1 MTGQPMTTCP
11 NCGAAVPSNAAF
23 CPTCGNPLA
32 SSAPPLQSG
41 PAPAL
46 SADERRMWSV
56 GAHASAGIGAVMG
69 GVGSF
74 VGPLVVWLL
83 RREGDP
89 YVAEHALEALN
100 FNITVD
106 LIVLVGLFLSLI
118 TFGLGL
124 LIVGPVLLVVGI
136 LWLVFT
142 IQGAMAASRG
152 ERYRYPMSIR
162 LVR

>member
-1 MTGQPMTTCP
+1 
-11 NCGAAVPSNAAF
+11 
-23 CPTCGNPLA
+23 
-32 SSAPPLQSG
+32 
-41 PAPAL
+41 
-46 SADERRMWSV
+46 
-56 GAHASAGIGAVMG
+56 MG

-74 VGPLVVWLL
+74 VGPLVVWLM

-106 LIVLVGLFLSLI
+106 LIVVVGLFLSLM

-142 IQGAMAASRG
+142 IQAALAASRG